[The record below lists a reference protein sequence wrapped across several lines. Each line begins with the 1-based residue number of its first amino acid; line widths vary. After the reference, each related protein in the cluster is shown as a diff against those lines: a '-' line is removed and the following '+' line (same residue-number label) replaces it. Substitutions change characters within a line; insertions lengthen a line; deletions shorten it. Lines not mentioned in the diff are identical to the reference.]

1 MNTIRTVNRLKHII
15 KNQHFY
21 NGSPTHGRRL
31 HASSR
36 FCGILAMTF
45 LPLARASESVDVKG
59 AQACTHRVEGG
70 SFISDLLGR
79 LYRADFFCLFEY
91 L

>member
-1 MNTIRTVNRLKHII
+1 MIYIRTVNRLKHII

-31 HASSR
+31 HASS
-36 FCGILAMTF
+36 CLGGILAMTS
-45 LPLARASESVDVKG
+45 PLLAEASETVDVKG

-79 LYRADFFCLFEY
+79 LYCADFFCLF
-91 L
+91 